1 MAIQSSLMRYI
12 PPDIAAN
19 AQPVLAGTDPSPAP
33 QSASYLDDQVA
44 PRAAGCGLALQHPA
58 QGGGQALQQQGQV
71 LPPVLPAQ
79 AALLQEHGH
88 CGQRDNIIPRPSCS
102 QPCSHFSQGLHCC

>member
-1 MAIQSSLMRYI
+1 MAIQSSSMPYT
-12 PPDIAAN
+12 PMDIAASTR
-19 AQPVLAGTDPSPAP
+19 PVLARTDPSPAA
-33 QSASYLDDQVA
+33 QSGSYLDGQVA
-44 PRAAGCGLALQHPA
+44 PRAATCGLALQHPV

-88 CGQRDNIIPRPSCS
+88 CR
-102 QPCSHFSQGLHCC
+102 